1 MSKHYILVGLVLAM
15 AAVCPE
21 FSWAADF
28 VARVSTV
35 HEGDRLTIRHKGRNE
50 TIYLKDIDCPDLKQP
65 YGKEAKHATASYV
78 ANRDVVVRD
87 LTRDKQGRV
96 SAEVLLQDGRNVGR
110 ELVKEGLAW
119 WQRSTSKNASFE
131 VIEELAKASCGPIP
145 ILSRHGN
152 GKRQSRP
159 ARSHLIRP
167 LHLSSVPYQRSQHN
181 GTAGWV

>member
-1 MSKHYILVGLVLAM
+1 MGVHPYGQGRLAQRIMWRHHILFGLVLAM
-15 AAVCPE
+15 AAVCPD

-65 YGKEAKHATASYV
+65 YGKEAKHATAAYV

-96 SAEVLLQDGRNVGR
+96 SAEVLLHDGRNVGR
-110 ELVKEGLAW
+110 ELLKEGLAW
-119 WQRSTSKNASFE
+119 WHRSTSKNASFE
-131 VIEELAKASCGPIP
+131 VIEELAKAS
-145 ILSRHGN
+145 
-152 GKRQSRP
+152 GKGLWADSNPVPPWKWKAPKQTSQKS
-159 ARSHLIRP
+159 SH
-167 LHLSSVPYQRSQHN
+167 
-181 GTAGWV
+181 